1 MMKLKALL
9 FWIKEQIVHY
19 NLFMKEENEYDDDNA
34 NIEENDPAIVLKQQK
49 YTTWFYILLLLG
61 TTYILFYATVIKQQT
76 RTITISNITL
86 TVFNELYLEHGET
99 LSCPCSNVAITYQAF
114 VDSSIK
120 FHPVC
125 SSIFITQKWIE
136 ALYLKNPSEYGTGD
150 FRSTA
155 YSQFQLLADL
165 CSLSEK
171 IVFQNKNDL
180 SNNELVTSDLLPD
193 FRIHSKVNDTVQF
206 FKNGASTR
214 IIAFMNYVRA
224 TIRANYLVSALNTNF
239 LIEAR
244 NSSDGYKLLRTEVFI
259 KNSSA
264 NFSRSEF
271 IGCSTKTPTAAV
283 SLFPLP
289 IAQNYSDMALYQPS
303 AYTNLANGFFAAC
316 TPLEALL
323 QSTLDCLYSI
333 ECVELLKNYFPAI
346 ALVNST
352 VSVISLKREYRSV
365 SDHLLNLFLEEWS
378 TQTNYSRYFKHCA
391 PAFFF
396 LMTRMRKIGRWM
408 RQLNLFKAADRRT
421 EKDVKQQK
429 ISTRLYLILLT
440 GASLFLIINEWNA
453 EVVTVT
459 EPNPSLVTYNN
470 LQDLY
475 NTTLRCPCSDMTIP
489 YERFLSLSPI
499 FHKVCSS
506 DFVTDQWISL
516 LKKIATGYNA
526 PDWRNTA
533 SLRFQFLA
541 DLCKLADTTINDAVH
556 DFRSQPFIASSV
568 MNENDFNKQLNATLD
583 QFFRSTMIYFSILI
597 KTVRILTQVDQSYF
611 GSTASNQQ
619 YPQEDKLSATFEYN
633 KSHYVFGLKVA
644 FRLTGLRHVNPLS
657 FSCICATD
665 INCNSSIGIY
675 ETDYS
680 WSLHPE
686 HIHRY
691 TVPGWVERCSTTDS
705 LMFSTLECYYS
716 NSDCLSILQNYS
728 KKTYLFHNEY
738 GSWFDIHP
746 LIYNSTTSS
755 FPPNTSIST
764 IIEAIM
770 IERWNSSSSYNQF
783 YKSCA
788 PSYCTYAKRIRRTIV
803 EVMIKLISMI
813 SGLILLLRL
822 LTPQLVKLIFYLLT
836 KICKRQQQQEQE
848 EQPHVRSRWSR
859 LRAIM
864 QKIVTLLYDNLA
876 NLNIFLVR
884 DFGSKVDRITAK
896 RLGQWATLLYIVLF
910 LISMIGLTLY
920 FSMQP
925 KTQTD
930 IFDKPSLDLYERLF
944 QRYGNQLKCSC
955 SSIVSTNG
963 RFVKL
968 EAVFHDICSSP
979 FASDEGRIALTSD
992 LFSDLSAYSLNDYR
1006 RFLSAHLQFLT
1017 GLCQLSMNTTK
1028 ISIEDF
1034 HSSLFVAAELLSE
1047 KKLRERLNL
1056 MTETSKADAY
1066 KTFISLLF
1074 LIRSINHGNAF
1085 MSTYGTNFKYDV
1097 PLHILQTKYLQTTA
1111 LIDENGCSCGLYPNC
1126 TTSAKFFEKNASTI
1140 IAIEGLKMGC
1150 TPSESF
1156 LASTFECFYNQSC
1169 LNILR
1174 QYTSM
1179 NMSQIN
1185 STSFLHPLSRAS
1197 IRFPKNTRIEKI
1209 VNDLFIE
1216 EWNIT
1221 VDYSSYFDQCL
1232 PLLCSYTYTPRY
1244 NIFNSITDLLSIQG
1258 GLTIALAWICPKLVR
1273 IINAIYQYRKK
1284 RANTIRAITTISTEN
1299 VNTNAYGSTSNS
1311 EVISRNVTP
1320 QSSDLPDAYS
1330 HAIGDFND
1338 DGRLDLALVNKNG
1351 HNVHVLV
1358 GNGNGTFGKEIT
1370 SPEVYTGLLDK
1381 MSIGDFNNDNRLDL
1395 AGMKRFDNYVDIFHG
1410 NGDGILIKYQSVLA
1424 GYGSTLSGIAV
1435 GHFNNDHYLD
1445 IAVAV
1450 PTKNRISVLFAN
1462 RFGTFLDAR
1471 TYETG
1476 INSYPSDIAV
1486 ADFNHDG
1493 HQDIAVVNK
1502 YSRTIG
1508 IFLGNTNGSFED
1520 QKTSFTGAGYDPQD
1534 FAVGDLNSDGVLD
1547 TVVTYNGNNLM
1558 KVIYGHGYGRMSD
1571 GVSFHMLGAS
1581 ILEKIFIRDFNRDGH
1596 LDIGFGKR
1604 GNEIILYVGDGNGN
1618 FEAQTLFSIRN
1629 PAAFRWLGVGDF
1641 DGDGYDDVILWMD
1654 QPTYYEDASAVSAE
1668 STQPSALPEN
1678 FRKRKLIWIIFS
1690 ILVVVLSMTALLIV
1704 FTAKKTNDNNTSIP
1718 ERSTIETTTEPSTTK
1733 TVILETMKTTSK
1745 EQLPPSVIISSKT
1758 KWKQN
1763 AITVAG
1769 GYGQGNELNQLNEPY
1784 GIHVDD
1790 DSIYIADT
1798 ENHRVVRWEFSAD
1811 KGEIVAGGNEKGSG
1825 MHQLNYPVD
1834 VVLDKEKKYII
1845 ICDKD
1850 NQRVMRWSLQNKE
1863 DQLVLIDRISCH
1875 GLAMNNNGDLY
1886 ISDWNE
1892 QKVIRWQQEPA
1903 KSIVVAGANGV
1914 GSHFKQ
1920 LKNPTYIF
1928 VDEYHTVYVVDSS
1941 NRRVM
1946 KWMENATE
1954 GIRAARGPF
1963 SDENF
1968 YSYLFPISVIA
1979 DHMGNIY
1986 VSDDRFHE
1994 IMRWSVGATEGAPV
2008 VGQENMGSGPTQLAY
2023 PFDLS
2028 FDRHGNLYVVD
2039 YRNSRIQKFL
2049 IDLD

>member
-19 NLFMKEENEYDDDNA
+19 NLFMKEENEYDDNDNDDDNA

-214 IIAFMNYVRA
+214 IIAFINYVRA

-365 SDHLLNLFLEEWS
+365 SDHLLNLFLEQWS
-378 TQTNYSRYFKHCA
+378 TETNYLKYFKHCS

-421 EKDVKQQK
+421 EKDVKLQK

-440 GASLFLIINEWNA
+440 GASLFLIINEWSA

-533 SLRFQFLA
+533 SSRFQFLA

-568 MNENDFNKQLNATLD
+568 MNENDFNKQLNTTLD

-597 KTVRILTQVDQSYF
+597 KTVRIITQVDQSYF

-955 SSIVSTNG
+955 SSIVSING
-963 RFVKL
+963 RFVTL

-1174 QYTSM
+1174 QYTT
-1179 NMSQIN
+1179 
-1185 STSFLHPLSRAS
+1185 STITTTIIGDTSANT
-1197 IRFPKNTRIEKI
+1197 KTNTRTDSTASMTMTTTTKYKPTCSLNFQRIS
-1209 VNDLFIE
+1209 VN
-1216 EWNIT
+1216 
-1221 VDYSSYFDQCL
+1221 
-1232 PLLCSYTYTPRY
+1232 R
-1244 NIFNSITDLLSIQG
+1244 
-1258 GLTIALAWICPKLVR
+1258 
-1273 IINAIYQYRKK
+1273 
-1284 RANTIRAITTISTEN
+1284 
-1299 VNTNAYGSTSNS
+1299 
-1311 EVISRNVTP
+1311 
-1320 QSSDLPDAYS
+1320 SSDLPDAYS

-1370 SPEVYTGLLDK
+1370 SPEVYTGPLDK

-1395 AGMKRFDNYVDIFHG
+1395 AGMNRFDNYVNIFLG
-1410 NGDGILIKYQSVLA
+1410 NVDGILIKYQSVLA

-1435 GHFNNDHYLD
+1435 GHFNNDQYLD
-1445 IAVAV
+1445 IAVTV
-1450 PTKNRISVLFAN
+1450 PTKNWISVLFAN

-1641 DGDGYDDVILWMD
+1641 DGDGHDDVILWMD

-1733 TVILETMKTTSK
+1733 IVILETMKTTSK

-1769 GYGQGNELNQLNEPY
+1769 GHGQGNELNQLNEPL

-1798 ENHRVVRWEFSAD
+1798 GNHRVVRWELSAD

-1825 MHQLNYPVD
+1825 MHQLSYPVD

-1845 ICDKD
+1845 ICDRD

-1875 GLAMNNNGDLY
+1875 GLAMDNNGDLY

-1892 QKVIRWQQEPA
+1892 HEVIRWQQEA
-1903 KSIVVAGANGV
+1903 TKSIVVAGANGV

-1928 VDEYHTVYVVDSS
+1928 VDEYHSVYVVDSS

-1994 IMRWSVGATEGAPV
+1994 IMRWSVGSTEGTPV

-2023 PFDLS
+2023 PQDLS